1 MNTRVP
7 QEESQN
13 LQNPQNDDF
22 EIFELD
28 MIDQPCCLQHD
39 Q

>member
-1 MNTRVP
+1 MDIRVL
-7 QEESQN
+7 QEES
-13 LQNPQNDDF
+13 QNDDF

-28 MIDQPCCLQHD
+28 IIDRPCLQHD

>member
-1 MNTRVP
+1 MDTVALR
-7 QEESQN
+7 EESQN
-13 LQNPQNDDF
+13 LQNPQEDDF

-28 MIDQPCCLQHD
+28 MIDRPCLQHD

>member
-1 MNTRVP
+1 MDTGFL

-13 LQNPQNDDF
+13 LQNDDF

-28 MIDQPCCLQHD
+28 MIERPCLQHD

>member
-1 MNTRVP
+1 MDTKAL
-7 QEESQN
+7 QEESKN
-13 LQNPQNDDF
+13 LQNDDF

-28 MIDQPCCLQHD
+28 MIDRPCLQHD

>member
-1 MNTRVP
+1 METRVL
-7 QEESQN
+7 QEESLK

-28 MIDQPCCLQHD
+28 MIDRPCLQHD

>member
-1 MNTRVP
+1 MDTIVL
-7 QEESQN
+7 QEES
-13 LQNPQNDDF
+13 QNPQNDDF

-28 MIDQPCCLQHD
+28 MIDRPCLQHD

>member
-1 MNTRVP
+1 METTAL
-7 QEESQN
+7 QEEPQKLQNSQN
-13 LQNPQNDDF
+13 EDF

-28 MIDQPCCLQHD
+28 MVDRSCLQHD

>member
-1 MNTRVP
+1 MDTTVL

-22 EIFELD
+22 QILELD
-28 MIDQPCCLQHD
+28 IRRAL
-39 Q
+39 

>member
-1 MNTRVP
+1 MDTKVL

-13 LQNPQNDDF
+13 LQNDDF

-28 MIDQPCCLQHD
+28 MIDRPCLQHD

>member
-1 MNTRVP
+1 MYTKVP
-7 QEESQN
+7 QEDSQN

-28 MIDQPCCLQHD
+28 MIEKPCLQHD

>member
-1 MNTRVP
+1 MDARAL

-13 LQNPQNDDF
+13 LQNPKNDDF

-28 MIDQPCCLQHD
+28 MIDRPCLQHD

>member
-1 MNTRVP
+1 MDTRVLE
-7 QEESQN
+7 EESQN

-28 MIDQPCCLQHD
+28 MIERSCLQHD

>member
-1 MNTRVP
+1 MDTRVLE
-7 QEESQN
+7 EESQN
-13 LQNPQNDDF
+13 FQNPQNDDF

-28 MIDQPCCLQHD
+28 MIDRPCLQHD

>member
-1 MNTRVP
+1 MDTSEK
-7 QEESQN
+7 EESQS
-13 LQNPQNDDF
+13 LPNPQNDDF

-28 MIDQPCCLQHD
+28 TIDRPCLQHD

>member
-1 MNTRVP
+1 MDVKIQ

-13 LQNPQNDDF
+13 LRNSHKDDF

-28 MIDQPCCLQHD
+28 VVERPCLQHD

>member
-1 MNTRVP
+1 MDTEIL
-7 QEESQN
+7 QENSQN
-13 LQNPQNDDF
+13 FQNPQSDDF

-28 MIDQPCCLQHD
+28 MIERPCLQHD